1 MEPRGD
7 PPEGNPKKTPKIVK
21 IGQNWRSIARDDGQK
36 SDSSTEEVEI
46 FKEFS
51 IDSSNWL
58 FEKNQN
64 SEITIHEDG
73 IIEVTVLQEGS
84 TPGIK
89 SQIPISLK
97 EGEYIL
103 TAVAHADAESTFF
116 PWAMDSSKV
125 RLTPTVHIPT
135 QEEPV
140 SVPFRVDQEGEII
153 VGILCHRQELGD
165 KCYISS
171 FHISQVGKSSKQ
183 ISKGRFHALNHH
195 DFIPHQNTVMDE
207 SSNGTIVRSK
217 PISTPGT
224 YAIVPVKPSS
234 EMTLYT
240 RVSVVYPSVAFLYVA
255 DAKTGK
261 EIIRRNVIFE
271 SQEDSPSGAPTEL
284 FSSFTIPRKTKQIR
298 VGILFSTV
306 TEPEDHIMTIHN
318 FEVSHYHNLNDIV
331 SEAYVLNL
339 IEDSKKFDIC
349 ERQASRF
356 GLEIT
361 RWIAEDGRIGK
372 NNLDWMRYME
382 GPWTEIDEK
391 LGRKAIDKPGA
402 WGYLL
407 TMKAIFEDAIAKD
420 HKSIAVFD
428 DDFIFS
434 KSFDHSFSRLLEVL
448 EESWDIIYLGAS
460 QWLWDDVSFSNQPYY
475 SPDENTNGSFAV
487 IYKNTVF
494 QEILD
499 QIEDMSA
506 PFDAGALRKT
516 VMGEFSDSSFVA
528 HPNLVIANVEKTGIR
543 ESRDQ
548 IEFSKRFGWDLSNFP
563 AWFTNWN
570 LEPTIM
576 LQSEYEPSLNSSK
589 FVTAVTTIDRKEY
602 LEQFIHSWNKSRDKS
617 ANQMLIVADDGSSDG
632 TLEWLCDELEIED
645 YKLVVIRNDS
655 LGIARQT
662 NSIIDYVSNLH
673 FRPDAI
679 FMCNDDIRFLKKGW
693 DNSYSRAMS
702 NSGYDHLVYFNPN
715 WKEPSHNEGS
725 PRFSELLSSCT
736 ARDAMGCFYT
746 LTPRLIERLGFF
758 DEDSFPVRG
767 HSHVDYTLRAC
778 RLEANDTQYLY
789 DISGS
794 NELIGMIMR
803 DGYKRTHRTLSV
815 WERKIS
821 TSDESLA
828 RRESILLSEGRVF
841 VPRGW

>member
-1 MEPRGD
+1 MEPRGET
-7 PPEGNPKKTPKIVK
+7 PEGNPKKTPKIVK
-21 IGQNWRSIARDDGQK
+21 IGQNWRSIGRDDGEK
-36 SDSSTEEVEI
+36 TDFDASELEPFREL
-46 FKEFS
+46 S

-64 SEITIHEDG
+64 SEITIHDDG
-73 IIEVTVLQEGS
+73 MIEVKILQEGS
-84 TPGIK
+84 TPGIRT
-89 SQIPISLK
+89 QIPISLK
-97 EGEYIL
+97 KGEYLL
-103 TAVAHADAESTFF
+103 TAVAYADAEATFF
-116 PWAMDSSKV
+116 PWAMDSSNV
-125 RLTPTVHIPT
+125 RLTPTVHIPA

-140 SVPFRVDQEGEII
+140 SVPFRVDKEGDIT
-153 VGILCHRQELGD
+153 VGVLCHRQEIGD

-171 FHISQVGKSSKQ
+171 LHISQIEKSSKQ
-183 ISKGRFHALNHH
+183 ISKGKFHALTHN
-195 DFIPHQNTVMDE
+195 DFIPHQNTILDE
-207 SSNGTIVRSK
+207 SSSGTIVRSK

-224 YAIVPVKPSS
+224 YAIIPVEPSS

-240 RVSVVYPSVAFLYVA
+240 KVSVVYPSVAFLYVA

-271 SQEDSPSGAPTEL
+271 SQQDSSSGAPTEL
-284 FSSFTIPRKTKQIR
+284 FSSFTIPARTHQIR

-306 TEPEDHIMTIHN
+306 TEPKDHVMTIHD
-318 FEVSHYHNLNDIV
+318 FEVSRYHNLNDVV

-339 IEDSKKFDIC
+339 IEDGIKFSIC
-349 ERQASRF
+349 ERQTSRF

-372 NNLDWMRYME
+372 NYSDWTRYME
-382 GPWTEIDEK
+382 EPWKETDKK

-407 TMKAIFEDAIAKD
+407 TMKAIFEDAIDKN

-434 KSFDHSFSRLLEVL
+434 KSFDHSFSRLVEVL

-460 QWLWDDVSFSNQPYY
+460 QWLWDEVSFSNQPYY

-487 IYKNTVF
+487 IYRNTVF
-494 QEILD
+494 QQILD
-499 QIEDMSA
+499 QIEEMSS
-506 PFDAGALRKT
+506 PFDAGPLRKLVT
-516 VMGEFSDSSFVA
+516 GEFSNRSFVA
-528 HPNLVIANVEKTGIR
+528 HPNMVIANVEKKGIR
-543 ESRDQ
+543 DSRDQ

-563 AWFTNWN
+563 GWFTNWN

-576 LQSEYEPSLNSSK
+576 IEPEHEQYLNSSK
-589 FVTAVTTIDRKEY
+589 FITAVTTIDRKEY
-602 LEQFIHSWNKSRDKS
+602 LEKFIHGWNRYRDKS
-617 ANQMLIVADDGSSDG
+617 ANKLLIVADDGSTDG

-645 YKLVVIRNDS
+645 YNLVVIRNDS

-693 DNSYSRAMS
+693 DNSYYRAMLT
-702 NSGYDHLVYFNPN
+702 SGYDHLVYFNPN
-715 WKEPSHNEGS
+715 WKEPSHAEES
-725 PRFSELLSSCT
+725 PRSSELISSCT
-736 ARDAMGCFYT
+736 AREAMGCFYT
-746 LTPRLIERLGFF
+746 LTPRLIESLGFF

-778 RLEANDTQYLY
+778 RTEANDTQYLY
-789 DISGS
+789 DLSGS

-815 WERKIS
+815 WERKVS

-828 RRESILLSEGRVF
+828 KRESVLLSEGRVF

>member
-1 MEPRGD
+1 MEPRGET
-7 PPEGNPKKTPKIVK
+7 PEGNPKKTPKIVK
-21 IGQNWRSIARDDGQK
+21 IGQNWRSIGRDDGEK
-36 SDSSTEEVEI
+36 TDFEASELEP
-46 FKEFS
+46 FKELS

-64 SEITIHEDG
+64 SEITIHDDG
-73 IIEVTVLQEGS
+73 MIEVKILQEGS
-84 TPGIK
+84 TPGIRT
-89 SQIPISLK
+89 QIPISLK
-97 EGEYIL
+97 KGEYLL
-103 TAVAHADAESTFF
+103 TAVAYADAEATFF
-116 PWAMDSSKV
+116 PWAMDSSNV
-125 RLTPTVHIPT
+125 RLTPTVHIPA

-140 SVPFRVDQEGEII
+140 SVPFRVDKEGDIT
-153 VGILCHRQELGD
+153 VGVLCHRQKIGD

-171 FHISQVGKSSKQ
+171 LHISQIEKSSKQ
-183 ISKGRFHALNHH
+183 ISKGKFHALTHN
-195 DFIPHQNTVMDE
+195 DFIPHQNTILDE
-207 SSNGTIVRSK
+207 SSSGTIVRSK

-224 YAIVPVKPSS
+224 YAIIPVEPSS

-240 RVSVVYPSVAFLYVA
+240 KVSVVYPSVAFLYVA

-271 SQEDSPSGAPTEL
+271 SQQDSSSGAPTEL
-284 FSSFTIPRKTKQIR
+284 FSSFTIPARTHQIR

-306 TEPEDHIMTIHN
+306 TEPKDHVMTIHD
-318 FEVSHYHNLNDIV
+318 FEVSRYHNLNDVV

-339 IEDSKKFDIC
+339 IEDGIKFSIC
-349 ERQASRF
+349 ERQTSRF

-372 NNLDWMRYME
+372 NYSDWTRYME
-382 GPWTEIDEK
+382 EPWKETDKK

-407 TMKAIFEDAIAKD
+407 TMKAIFEDAIDKN

-434 KSFDHSFSRLLEVL
+434 KSFDHSFSRLVEVL

-460 QWLWDDVSFSNQPYY
+460 QWLWDEVSFSNQPYY

-487 IYKNTVF
+487 IYRNTVF
-494 QEILD
+494 QQILD
-499 QIEDMSA
+499 QIEEMSS
-506 PFDAGALRKT
+506 PFDAGPLRKLVT
-516 VMGEFSDSSFVA
+516 GEFSNRSFVA
-528 HPNLVIANVEKTGIR
+528 HPNMVIANVEKKGIR
-543 ESRDQ
+543 DSRDQ

-563 AWFTNWN
+563 GWFTNWN

-576 LQSEYEPSLNSSK
+576 IEPEHEQYLNSSK
-589 FVTAVTTIDRKEY
+589 FITAVTTIDRKEY
-602 LEQFIHSWNKSRDKS
+602 LEKFIHGWNRYRDKS
-617 ANQMLIVADDGSSDG
+617 ANKLLIVADDGSTDG

-645 YKLVVIRNDS
+645 YNLVVIRNDS

-693 DNSYSRAMS
+693 DNSYYRAMLT
-702 NSGYDHLVYFNPN
+702 SGYDHLVYFNPN
-715 WKEPSHNEGS
+715 WKEPSHAEES
-725 PRFSELLSSCT
+725 PRSSELISSCT
-736 ARDAMGCFYT
+736 AREAMGCFYT
-746 LTPRLIERLGFF
+746 LTPRLIESLGFF

-778 RLEANDTQYLY
+778 RTEANDTQYLY
-789 DISGS
+789 DLSGS

-815 WERKIS
+815 WERKVS

-828 RRESILLSEGRVF
+828 KRESVLLSEGRVF

>member
-1 MEPRGD
+1 MGQREGSSG
-7 PPEGNPKKTPKIVK
+7 GNPKKTPKIVK
-21 IGQNWRSIARDDGQK
+21 IGRGWRIIGPDSGARPQLENDYSGIF
-36 SDSSTEEVEI
+36 EEI
-46 FKEFS
+46 S

-64 SEITIHEDG
+64 SEIMIHDDG
-73 IIEVTVLQEGS
+73 EIEVKVLQEGS

-89 SQIPISLK
+89 SKIPILLK

-103 TAVAHADAESTFF
+103 TVVAHADVESTFF

-125 RLTPTVHIPT
+125 RLTPTVHILT
-135 QEEPV
+135 HEEPI

-153 VGILCHRQELGD
+153 VGVLCHRQELGD

-171 FHISQVGKSSKQ
+171 LHISKLDNSSKQ
-183 ISKGRFHALNHH
+183 ISKGEFHSLAHN
-195 DFIPHQNTVMDE
+195 DFIPHQNTTLDE
-207 SSNGTIVRSK
+207 SPNGTIVRSK

-240 RVSVVYPSVAFLYVA
+240 KVSVAYPSVAFLYIA
-255 DAKTGK
+255 DAISGK
-261 EIIRRNVIFE
+261 EIIRRNVIIE
-271 SQEDSPSGAPTEL
+271 SQPDSSSGLPTEF
-284 FSSFTIPRKTKQIR
+284 FSSFTIPEGTNQIR

-306 TEPEDHIMTIHN
+306 NEPKNHIMTIHN
-318 FEVSHYHNLNDIV
+318 FEVSRYHNLNDIV
-331 SEAYVLNL
+331 SAAYVLNL
-339 IEDSKKFDIC
+339 TEDEKKFDIC

-361 RWIAEDGRIGK
+361 RWIAEDGRVGK
-372 NNLDWMRYME
+372 NNEDWIRYMGE
-382 GPWTEIDEK
+382 PWTETDEK

-407 TMKAIFEDAIAKD
+407 TMKAIFEDAIDKD
-420 HKSIAVFD
+420 YNSIAVFD

-434 KSFDHSFSRLLEVL
+434 NSFDHSFSRLVEVL

-460 QWLWDDVSFSNQPYY
+460 QWLWDDVSFSNKPYY
-475 SPDENTNGSFAV
+475 SPNENTNGSFAV
-487 IYKNTVF
+487 IYRNTVF

-499 QIEDMSA
+499 QIEEMSA
-506 PFDAGALRKT
+506 PFDAGPLRKT
-516 VMGEFSDSSFVA
+516 VMGEFSKSSFVA
-528 HPNLVIANVEKTGIR
+528 YPNLVIANVEKKGIR

-570 LEPTIM
+570 LEPTIF
-576 LQSEYEPSLNSSK
+576 LQSELGPPLDSSK
-589 FVTAVTTIDRKEY
+589 FVTAVTTVDRKEY
-602 LEQFIHSWNKSRDKS
+602 LEQFIHGWNNYRDKS
-617 ANQMLIVADDGSSDG
+617 ENKMLIVADDGSTDG

-645 YKLVVIRNDS
+645 YNLVVIRNDS

-673 FRPDAI
+673 FQPDAI

-693 DNSYSRAMS
+693 DNSYFQAMS

-725 PRFSELLSSCT
+725 PRNPELLSSCT

-778 RLEANDTQYLY
+778 RLEANDTQFLY
-789 DISGS
+789 DISSS

-815 WERKIS
+815 WERKVS
-821 TSDESLA
+821 TSDEYLA
-828 RRESILLSEGRVF
+828 RRESILLSEDRVF

>member
-1 MEPRGD
+1 MEPRGET
-7 PPEGNPKKTPKIVK
+7 PEGNPKKTPKIVK
-21 IGQNWRSIARDDGQK
+21 IGQNWRSIGRDDGEK
-36 SDSSTEEVEI
+36 TDFDASELEPFREL
-46 FKEFS
+46 S

-64 SEITIHEDG
+64 SEITIHDDG
-73 IIEVTVLQEGS
+73 MIEVKILQEGS
-84 TPGIK
+84 TPGIRT
-89 SQIPISLK
+89 QIPISLK
-97 EGEYIL
+97 KGEYLL
-103 TAVAHADAESTFF
+103 TAVAYADAEATFF
-116 PWAMDSSKV
+116 PWAMDSSNV
-125 RLTPTVHIPT
+125 RLTPTVHIPA

-140 SVPFRVDQEGEII
+140 SVPFRVDKEGDIT
-153 VGILCHRQELGD
+153 VGVLCHRQKIGD

-171 FHISQVGKSSKQ
+171 LHISQIEKSSKQ
-183 ISKGRFHALNHH
+183 ISKGKFHALTHN
-195 DFIPHQNTVMDE
+195 DFIPHQNTILDE
-207 SSNGTIVRSK
+207 SSSGTIVRSK

-224 YAIVPVKPSS
+224 YAIIPVEPSS

-240 RVSVVYPSVAFLYVA
+240 KVSVVYPSVAFLYVA

-271 SQEDSPSGAPTEL
+271 SQQDSSSGAPTEL
-284 FSSFTIPRKTKQIR
+284 FSSFTIPARTHQIR

-306 TEPEDHIMTIHN
+306 TEPKDHVMTIHD
-318 FEVSHYHNLNDIV
+318 FEVSRYHNLNDVV

-339 IEDSKKFDIC
+339 IEDGIKFSIC
-349 ERQASRF
+349 ERQTSRF

-372 NNLDWMRYME
+372 NYSDWTRYME
-382 GPWTEIDEK
+382 EPWKETDKK

-407 TMKAIFEDAIAKD
+407 TMKAIFEDAIDKN

-434 KSFDHSFSRLLEVL
+434 KSFDHSFSRLVEVL

-460 QWLWDDVSFSNQPYY
+460 QWLWDEVSFSNQPYY

-487 IYKNTVF
+487 IYRNTVF
-494 QEILD
+494 QQILD
-499 QIEDMSA
+499 QIEEMSS
-506 PFDAGALRKT
+506 PFDAGPLRKLVT
-516 VMGEFSDSSFVA
+516 GEFSNRSFVA
-528 HPNLVIANVEKTGIR
+528 HPNMVIANVEKKGIR
-543 ESRDQ
+543 DSRDQ

-563 AWFTNWN
+563 GWFTNWN

-576 LQSEYEPSLNSSK
+576 IEPEHEQYLNSSK

-602 LEQFIHSWNKSRDKS
+602 LEKFIHGWNRYRDKS
-617 ANQMLIVADDGSSDG
+617 ANKLLIVADDGSTDG

-645 YKLVVIRNDS
+645 YNLVVIRNDS

-693 DNSYSRAMS
+693 DNSYYRAMLT
-702 NSGYDHLVYFNPN
+702 SGYDHLVYFNPN
-715 WKEPSHNEGS
+715 WKEPSHAEES
-725 PRFSELLSSCT
+725 PRSSELISSCT
-736 ARDAMGCFYT
+736 AREAMGCFYT
-746 LTPRLIERLGFF
+746 LTPRLIESLGFF

-778 RLEANDTQYLY
+778 RTEANDTQYLY
-789 DISGS
+789 DLSGS

-815 WERKIS
+815 WERKVS

-828 RRESILLSEGRVF
+828 KRESVLLSEGRVF